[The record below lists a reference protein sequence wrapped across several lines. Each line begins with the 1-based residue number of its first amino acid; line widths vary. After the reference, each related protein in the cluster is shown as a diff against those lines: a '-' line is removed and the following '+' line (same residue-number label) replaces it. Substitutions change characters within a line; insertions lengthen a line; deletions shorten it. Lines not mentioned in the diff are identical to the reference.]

1 MIFSRSL
8 LRLAGFAGGA
18 LLGLRLHWFRQ
29 PRPWPRQLASWLD
42 CDLRRRWLGPASL
55 LDPIGVQPGMHVLE
69 VGCGTGVVTEE
80 LARRVGEQGTVT
92 ALDIQ
97 MELIQRAR
105 TRLREAGLAD
115 RVRFLFA
122 DTAGAPLDPQSADLI
137 VLGSV
142 LGEIPDPHSM
152 LTTLFGVAK
161 PGSRLAV
168 YEEPLMPGALPPA
181 MAQMH
186 LHAAGFRR
194 GGHIRQLTHWLGVY
208 YRDGDEWDPDLK
220 PGTIL

>member
-1 MIFSRSL
+1 MSLSRSL

-29 PRPWPRQLASWLD
+29 PRPWPRLLAAWLD
-42 CDLRRRWLGPASL
+42 CDLRRRWLEPASL

-97 MELIQRAR
+97 MDLIQRAR

-142 LGEIPDPHSM
+142 LGEIPDPHPM
-152 LTTLFGVAK
+152 LVTLFGVAK

-168 YEEPLMPGALPPA
+168 YEEPLMPGALSPA

-194 GGHIRQLTHWLGVY
+194 GGHIRQLTYWLGVY
-208 YRDGDEWDPDLK
+208 YRDGDEWDPNLR

>member
-1 MIFSRSL
+1 MSFSRSL

-42 CDLRRRWLGPASL
+42 SDLRRRWLDPASL

-105 TRLREAGLAD
+105 MRLREAGLAG

-152 LTTLFGVAK
+152 LTTLFGV
-161 PGSRLAV
+161 SRCTC
-168 YEEPLMPGALPPA
+168 MPRGFG
-181 MAQMH
+181 
-186 LHAAGFRR
+186 AAGTS
-194 GGHIRQLTHWLGVY
+194 GS
-208 YRDGDEWDPDLK
+208 
-220 PGTIL
+220 